1 MSNRPSAPNLL
12 DVIQRAE
19 LYKARLPTQPFFYSA
34 LSPQHLVIPPQ
45 NAKLQDLTPWYGGFI
60 MIRANFTM
68 KLNELDAGLIEK
80 LKSLFQND
88 KYIEISVLDDRD
100 ETEYLLSTPANR
112 ESILRSLD
120 QLKRHDIVSKS
131 TQDLAI

>member
-1 MSNRPSAPNLL
+1 
-12 DVIQRAE
+12 
-19 LYKARLPTQPFFYSA
+19 
-34 LSPQHLVIPPQ
+34 
-45 NAKLQDLTPWYGGFI
+45 

-88 KYIEISVLDDRD
+88 KYIEINVLDDRD

-120 QLKRHDIVSKS
+120 QLKRHDIISKS

>member
-1 MSNRPSAPNLL
+1 
-12 DVIQRAE
+12 
-19 LYKARLPTQPFFYSA
+19 
-34 LSPQHLVIPPQ
+34 
-45 NAKLQDLTPWYGGFI
+45 
-60 MIRANFTM
+60 MIRATFTM

-80 LKSLFQND
+80 LKSLFKND
-88 KYIEISVLDDRD
+88 KLIEINVLDDKD

>member
-1 MSNRPSAPNLL
+1 
-12 DVIQRAE
+12 
-19 LYKARLPTQPFFYSA
+19 
-34 LSPQHLVIPPQ
+34 
-45 NAKLQDLTPWYGGFI
+45 

-68 KLNELDAGLIEK
+68 KLNDLDAGLIEK

-88 KYIEISVLDDRD
+88 KYIEINVLDDRD

>member
-1 MSNRPSAPNLL
+1 
-12 DVIQRAE
+12 
-19 LYKARLPTQPFFYSA
+19 
-34 LSPQHLVIPPQ
+34 
-45 NAKLQDLTPWYGGFI
+45 

-80 LKSLFQND
+80 LKGLFTND
-88 KYIEISVLDDRD
+88 KLIEINVLDDRD

>member
-1 MSNRPSAPNLL
+1 M
-12 DVIQRAE
+12 
-19 LYKARLPTQPFFYSA
+19 ARGA
-34 LSPQHLVIPPQ
+34 
-45 NAKLQDLTPWYGGFI
+45 I

-68 KLNELDAGLIEK
+68 KLDELDAGLIEK
-80 LKSLFQND
+80 LKGLFTND
-88 KYIEISVLDDRD
+88 KLIEINVLDDRD

-131 TQDLAI
+131 PQDLAI

>member
-1 MSNRPSAPNLL
+1 
-12 DVIQRAE
+12 
-19 LYKARLPTQPFFYSA
+19 
-34 LSPQHLVIPPQ
+34 
-45 NAKLQDLTPWYGGFI
+45 

-68 KLNELDAGLIEK
+68 KLDDLDAGLIEK

-88 KYIEISVLDDRD
+88 KYIEINVLDDRD

-120 QLKRHDIVSKS
+120 QLKRHDTISKS

>member
-1 MSNRPSAPNLL
+1 
-12 DVIQRAE
+12 
-19 LYKARLPTQPFFYSA
+19 
-34 LSPQHLVIPPQ
+34 
-45 NAKLQDLTPWYGGFI
+45 

-88 KYIEISVLDDRD
+88 KYIEINVLDDRD

-120 QLKRHDIVSKS
+120 QLKRHDTISKS

>member
-1 MSNRPSAPNLL
+1 
-12 DVIQRAE
+12 
-19 LYKARLPTQPFFYSA
+19 
-34 LSPQHLVIPPQ
+34 
-45 NAKLQDLTPWYGGFI
+45 
-60 MIRANFTM
+60 M
-68 KLNELDAGLIEK
+68 KLNDLDAGLIEK

-88 KYIEISVLDDRD
+88 KYIEINVLDDRD

-112 ESILRSLD
+112 ESIFRSLD

>member
-1 MSNRPSAPNLL
+1 
-12 DVIQRAE
+12 
-19 LYKARLPTQPFFYSA
+19 
-34 LSPQHLVIPPQ
+34 
-45 NAKLQDLTPWYGGFI
+45 
-60 MIRANFTM
+60 M

-80 LKSLFQND
+80 LKGLFTND
-88 KYIEISVLDDRD
+88 KLIEINVLDDRD